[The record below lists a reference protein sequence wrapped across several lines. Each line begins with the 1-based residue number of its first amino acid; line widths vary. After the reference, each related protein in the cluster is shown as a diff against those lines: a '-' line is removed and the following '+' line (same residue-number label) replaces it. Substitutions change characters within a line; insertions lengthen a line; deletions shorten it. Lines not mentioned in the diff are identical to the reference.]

1 MERSL
6 LSSGNVV
13 DFTLANHWQ
22 IDLYLTEQGLHA
34 KEPVVCCYRLPDI
47 LWLTCM
53 ALKKSIHPNIH
64 ANIYIPTYQSRH
76 TCVHACA
83 CLYLT
88 ELLTPGTFT
97 FFFSPK
103 RPSFNTWLD
112 GFANTSFVDKV
123 FSSQPS
129 CQRSLDQFQSP
140 LGGQIEPTSNTTK
153 SCKNQWQLC
162 DSLLYFSFFW
172 CGLAVV

>member
-1 MERSL
+1 
-6 LSSGNVV
+6 
-13 DFTLANHWQ
+13 
-22 IDLYLTEQGLHA
+22 
-34 KEPVVCCYRLPDI
+34 
-47 LWLTCM
+47 M
-53 ALKKSIHPNIH
+53 ALNQSIHPNIH
-64 ANIYIPTYQSRH
+64 ANIYIPTYQSRQ

-123 FSSQPS
+123 FSSQPL

-140 LGGQIEPTSNTTK
+140 LGGQIEPTSNMTK

-162 DSLLYFSFFW
+162 DSLLYFSFLW
-172 CGLAVV
+172 CGWPLCDASLKGNAVVLVESIHCERCQLSFSGQPPV